1 MAARWKRLAVPLI
14 ILAFP
19 VAFWLIISRGENHL
33 KRLPVIGPAD
43 VAANGDTI
51 YHTIADFSLTNQEG
65 KVITQADLTGKIYVA
80 NFFFATC
87 PTICPKMNENFRKV
101 QQEFKGSN
109 DVRMVSYTVDPEQDS
124 VPALK
129 AYAEKMYA
137 DNSFWCF
144 LTGNKDSIY
153 TLARESYLVPAA
165 SGKTAEDF
173 FHSDQLILIDKEKR
187 IRGLYDG
194 MDPYA
199 VDTLIAEMKVL
210 LHEYVEEK

>member
-1 MAARWKRLAVPLI
+1 MAVRWKRLAIPLI

-43 VAANGDTI
+43 IAANGDTI
-51 YHTIADFSLTNQEG
+51 FHTIGDFSLLNQEG
-65 KVITQADLTGKIYVA
+65 KTVTQADLNGKIYVA
-80 NFFFATC
+80 NFFFASC
-87 PTICPKMNENFRKV
+87 PTICPKMNGNFRKV
-101 QQEFKGSN
+101 QEAFKGSQE
-109 DVRMVSYTVDPEQDS
+109 VRMLSYSVDPENDS
-124 VPALK
+124 VPALN

-137 DNSFWCF
+137 DNALWWF

-165 SGKTAEDF
+165 AGKTAEDF

-194 MDPYA
+194 MDPYS

-210 LHEYVEEK
+210 LHEYVEKK